1 MSVSSARSWALWTWE
16 CVHSLCCCAQSLS
29 RVRLCNPMD
38 CNPPGSAVHGIF
50 QTSILERV
58 TISSPGD
65 LPHPGI
71 ESMFLVSPPLA
82 SEFFTTEAPG
92 KPILCSV
99 CIQHILH
106 VNTVCLWGKNEPPAT
121 GCDSEVFSV
130 NQQVAQEARPRL
142 RITNPC
148 FSSFRSWVGLHFF
161 KNCFLRTVS

>member
-16 CVHSLCCCAQSLS
+16 RVHSLCCCAQSLS
-29 RVRLCNPMD
+29 RVRLCDPMD
-38 CNPPGSAVHGIF
+38 CSPPGSAVHGIF

-58 TISSPGD
+58 IISSSGD

-71 ESMFLVSPPLA
+71 EPMSLVSPALA
-82 SEFFTTEAPG
+82 SEFFTTEAPR

-106 VNTVCLWGKNEPPAT
+106 VNTVCLWKKNEPPPT
-121 GCDSEVFSV
+121 GYDSEVFSV

-148 FSSFRSWVGLHFF
+148 FSSFRSWVGLHF
-161 KNCFLRTVS
+161 